1 MKHKNMTATYETVVS
16 LDEIVGKNLEEWLDF
31 ITELVGAPL
40 LMDVSYGIKELV
52 PGEDGYN
59 IRIWVQGDPSMQ
71 DEDEEY

>member
-1 MKHKNMTATYETVVS
+1 MTRTYDTVVS
-16 LDEIVGKNLEEWLDF
+16 LDEIIGKNLEEWLDF

-59 IRIWVQGDPSMQ
+59 IRIWIEGDPTMQ
-71 DEDEEY
+71 DESDREDEE